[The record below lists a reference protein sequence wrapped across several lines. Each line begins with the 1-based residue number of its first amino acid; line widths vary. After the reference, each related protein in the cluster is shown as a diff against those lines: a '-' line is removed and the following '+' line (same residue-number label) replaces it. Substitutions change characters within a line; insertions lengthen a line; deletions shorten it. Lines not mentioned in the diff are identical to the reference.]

1 MVSSHAASRAHYW
14 TCPAAS
20 LPTQGGLGG
29 LPCSGDP
36 QAAVRTPDITSAAGA
51 VPVGGPSHLLPFPK
65 GRLQAP
71 LGRQQVAAGGLSP
84 HPALSQQLPGPVDVV
99 LAPPSSGQGRRDALR
114 SHPSPLVCGDKGSAV
129 KGAPAPQL
137 SRDLTSHPV
146 TLSCHTREEKGV
158 MFILSAPAPPT
169 PAEPSAWKPGPVAW
183 PGRPVLQ
190 SCTECEKLIR
200 SIQLES

>member
-1 MVSSHAASRAHYW
+1 MA
-14 TCPAAS
+14 
-20 LPTQGGLGG
+20 LPTSCLSPRADSRPPWGVSRWLLGG
-29 LPCSGDP
+29 W
-36 QAAVRTPDITSAAGA
+36 A
-51 VPVGGPSHLLPFPK
+51 
-65 GRLQAP
+65 
-71 LGRQQVAAGGLSP
+71 P

-99 LAPPSSGQGRRDALR
+99 LAPPSSGQGRRDALCSR
-114 SHPSPLVCGDKGSAV
+114 PSPLVCGDKGSAV

-183 PGRPVLQ
+183 PAGPVLQ